1 METLCRLSYWGL
13 KPVKRTGADDGQRP
27 QPRSAEGRQMGFTGA
42 MTAITDSPAKFRW
55 TVADMPDLTGRAAIV
70 TGANSG
76 IGFYTA
82 QALARNGAT
91 VTLAVR
97 DVAKGER
104 AREAMGPVKGEVDVW
119 CLDLSDLNS
128 VRSFAED
135 WSQAHPGGLDL
146 LINNAGIMAIPRR
159 ESADGYE
166 LQLATNHLGHYA
178 LTGLLLPALVA
189 IPNSRIVNV
198 ASGAHRIARRIDF
211 EDLMGEKKY
220 SKWGAYGQS
229 KLANLLFTSQLQRR
243 LSANDLSVNA
253 YAAHPGYAATNLQSV
268 GPAMS
273 GSSLEGKMTALANKV
288 IAQSPQMGA
297 LPTLFAATMPGL
309 PGDSYIGPSG
319 FGEMRGH
326 PKLVDRSAAA
336 KNQGQ
341 AERLWIVSEE
351 LTGVKYPLDR

>member
-1 METLCRLSYWGL
+1 
-13 KPVKRTGADDGQRP
+13 
-27 QPRSAEGRQMGFTGA
+27 MGFTGA
-42 MTAITDSPAKFRW
+42 MSPTTDSALKFRW
-55 TVADMPDLTGRAAIV
+55 TAVDMPDLTGRTAIV

-82 QALARNGAT
+82 QALARNGAA
-91 VTLAVR
+91 VTMAVR

-104 AREAMGPVKGEVDVW
+104 AREAMGPVKGGVEVRP
-119 CLDLSDLNS
+119 LDLSDLTS
-128 VRSFAED
+128 VRSFAD
-135 WSQAHPGGLDL
+135 AWSQAHTGGLDL

-159 ESADGYE
+159 ESADGFE
-166 LQLATNHLGHYA
+166 LQLATNHLGHFA

-211 EDLMGEKKY
+211 NDLMGETKY

-229 KLANLLFTSQLQRR
+229 KLANLLFTSELQRR
-243 LSANDLSVNA
+243 LSTNGLSVNA

-309 PGDSYIGPSG
+309 PGDSYVGPSG
-319 FGEMRGH
+319 IGEMRGH

-336 KNQGQ
+336 KDPGQ
-341 AERLWIVSEE
+341 ARRLWEVSEQ
-351 LTGVKYPLDR
+351 LTGVRYPLD